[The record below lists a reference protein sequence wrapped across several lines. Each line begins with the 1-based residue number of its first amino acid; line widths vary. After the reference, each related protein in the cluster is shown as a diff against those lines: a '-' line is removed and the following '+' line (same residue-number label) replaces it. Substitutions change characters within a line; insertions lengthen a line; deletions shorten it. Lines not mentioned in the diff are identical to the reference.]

1 MPRTGDSEVL
11 EYFKKIYDEKGLDKA
26 ISKSKPSKE
35 EIDSTK
41 GLYDIMPDGIFKDK
55 NPVEV
60 AHPETFVFSDA
71 FDRANGI
78 VGNTI
83 ENQTRTLN
91 YLSSGPS
98 AMLYRYDK
106 VANDLTMDLIKI
118 ANYMD
123 SIGQEELAA
132 LADDCSTSLVDSK
145 KKALNKEA
153 WVPIVAAG
161 VGLAA
166 AYLYGTY
173 SMPSDQ
179 GVSIMIDKSI
189 SEIKDILNPSSSDPW
204 YQRMWDWRMENA
216 NSKDNQYFQEF
227 FKKLQALKIAFK
239 QYDNLDW
246 KNLGIDKSI
255 KNMGPEELASVS
267 SDSGI
272 QSKIK
277 DFNKTVEV
285 YFKLSNEI
293 YNEIDDAIDVI
304 NHMAQPKE
312 ARNSFMFGLKELSE
326 YVVPSEYYQA
336 KNYLQ
341 ALKKSIGDSIKDFQ
355 KRQDKIN
362 SIGPKLEQKIE
373 EGKKKIEDTKNVGN
387 IKKGPEEEEEEGS
400 GLQNSM
406 EKNLG
411 LEGL

>member
-123 SIGQEELAA
+123 SIGQEELAT
-132 LADDCSTSLVDSK
+132 LADNCSTSLVDSK

-153 WVPIVAAG
+153 WVPLAAAG
-161 VGLAA
+161 VGIVA

-246 KNLGIDKSI
+246 RNLGINKSI
-255 KNMGPEELASVS
+255 KNMSPEELANIAN
-267 SDSGI
+267 DSGI

-277 DFNKTVEV
+277 DANKTAEV
-285 YFKLSNEI
+285 YFKLSNEV
-293 YNEIDDAIDVI
+293 YNEIDDAIDI
-304 NHMAQPKE
+304 IDHMSKPKE
-312 ARNSFMFGLKELSE
+312 ARNVFFNALKNLTE
-326 YVVPSEYYQA
+326 YAVPSEYYQA

-362 SIGPKLEQKIE
+362 STGAKLEAKIE
-373 EGKKKIEDTKNVGN
+373 EGKKTLEDKETKSL
-387 IKKGPEEEEEEGS
+387 KKAPSEEDEESS
-400 GLQNSM
+400 GLQSSM